1 MRYLSVCS
9 GIEAASVAWH
19 HLGWEPIG
27 FSEIEPFP
35 AAVLAHR
42 FPNILNFG
50 DMTKYEQWPLQPGS
64 IDLLVGGTP
73 CQSFSVAGLRAG
85 LSDPR
90 GGLML
95 TYLEIA
101 RRLRPRW
108 VVWENVPGVLSS
120 NGGRDFG
127 SFLGAM
133 GLLGYGV
140 AYRVLDAQWVRTHG
154 HPRAVP
160 QRRRRVFVV
169 GCLGDWSRAA
179 QVLFERESV
188 QRNSAKSGTAREEIA
203 GTLAARSGECRNNP
217 EQLVAGTLGRAIAKS
232 RTELDNHGAYIPMA
246 IQAGAI
252 RENPASGPDGVGVRT
267 DGVAYTIEAR
277 AEVQAVGQP
286 VPYDLFQITAPVNRQ
301 NRKPGDPC
309 HTLARD
315 NAAHA
320 AVAFANRTRDGV
332 KVPEVMADGV
342 SPAMTNPGNGGRS
355 DAINVAIGLTTY
367 ETPKFAH
374 EVQPTLTVPSPSGG
388 GQPPAVAHAMTVRRL
403 TPVECERLQGFPDN
417 WTLIP
422 WRKKPAEECP
432 DGPRYKALG
441 NSMACN
447 CMAWIGERIAK
458 WEADHA

>member
-19 HLGWEPIG
+19 GLGWTPVG

-35 AAVLAHR
+35 SAVLAHHY
-42 FPNILNFG
+42 PNVPNFG
-50 DMTKYEQWPLQPGS
+50 DMTKHEQWPLQPGS
-64 IDLLVGGTP
+64 IDLLVAGTP
-73 CQSFSVAGLRAG
+73 CQSFSVAGLRQG
-85 LSDPR
+85 LKDPR
-90 GGLML
+90 GNLML
-95 TYLEIA
+95 TYLAIA
-101 RRLRPRW
+101 ARLRPRW

-127 SFLGAM
+127 SFLGAL
-133 GLLGYGV
+133 GELGYGW
-140 AYRVLDAQWVRTHG
+140 AYRVLDAQWCRTHG

-169 GCLGDWSRAA
+169 GCLLERCVGDWTRAA

-217 EQLVAGTLGRAIAKS
+217 EQLVAGTLGNRGVRS
-232 RTELDNHGAYIPMA
+232 HTELDGHGAYIP
-246 IQAGAI
+246 
-252 RENPASGPDGVGVRT
+252 VV
-267 DGVAYTIEAR
+267 
-277 AEVQAVGQP
+277 QP

-320 AVAFANRTRDGV
+320 AVAFQQNQLS
-332 KVPEVMADGV
+332 EVRCGNIAGTVNTNSNASGRNTPMA
-342 SPAMTNPGNGGRS
+342 M
-355 DAINVAIGLTTY
+355 
-367 ETPKFAH
+367 
-374 EVQPTLTVPSPSGG
+374 Q
-388 GQPPAVAHAMTVRRL
+388 AMTVRRL
-403 TPVECERLQGFPDN
+403 TPIECEFLQGFPRN
-417 WTLIP
+417 YTLIP
-422 WRKKPAEECP
+422 WRKKQAEDCP

-441 NSMACN
+441 NSMATN
-447 CMAWIGERIAK
+447 VVTWIGERIQAYETETK
-458 WEADHA
+458 VRAAQTMDSRGNPSA